1 MPQEIKTV
9 ATTTSWTED
18 STDTSTPR
26 VTHVLFSLDLP
37 DIKGELKSQT
47 VMVYHAAPADA
58 DKAAGDASF
67 AGADIVVTKDFAG
80 KEGSFV
86 IRGQGSYTG
95 ATGTVYAEF
104 EILPGTGTGDLKNL
118 RGKGTAKTTGN
129 KESPGEMEYV
139 FLIDSM

>member
-1 MPQEIKTV
+1 MPQEIKAL

-26 VTHVLFSLDLP
+26 VTHVLFTLDLP
-37 DIKGELKSQT
+37 DIKGELKSQGI
-47 VMVYHAAPADA
+47 MVYHTAPVGA

-67 AGADIVVTKDFAG
+67 SGADIVIAKDFAG
-80 KEGSFV
+80 KEGSFI
-86 IRGQGSYTG
+86 IRGHGSYTA

-118 RGKGTAKTTGN
+118 RGKATAKSTGN
-129 KESPGEMEYV
+129 KESPGQMEYV
-139 FLIDSM
+139 FMIDSI